1 VRAKHATPSPEQPK
15 EPNILEQTTGAAII
29 DDAMIAALNSSHIR
43 VGKARMKQPHVLLAM
58 AVLILGALSITFSSQ
73 AKPNKN
79 SSQHSTRP
87 PSATA
92 PEQARPRIAQTAANT
107 WTILVYLHADHNLEE
122 SSEIDLTEMEKVGSS
137 QNFNLI
143 AQWDRLSEDGVQRIR
158 VGKSQAESEVLEDLP
173 ELDSDDPKTLA
184 DFVRWGVKA
193 YPASRYGLIIW
204 DHGAQW
210 YGIGG
215 DETTDTG
222 GIMDLG
228 EIQQALQNSLNAV
241 NLKQWD
247 FLAFDTCL
255 MGGLEPLVQ
264 LGPYSKIF
272 IANPEIDYGDGWEY
286 TADFGFLKAN
296 PGVTMVDFAKKQN
309 ANWAAHHN
317 SEASDIN
324 NRAHAI
330 YDTSKAK
337 AIAAASKEFSSALLN
352 VWEANEQPLAAV
364 RGCAIEYSMDN
375 EDPHAPHDYV
385 DLGDFAA
392 KLARQ
397 NPTLKASSDK
407 LNAAIEASIIAKT
420 LGKNNAQARGLSA
433 WLPSDRSSPPDEQ
446 TIQDYLSLPSQA
458 STGWGSFV
466 DRWFGT
472 VNANTAAPVINIIG
486 QKNLINPNAQTL
498 ANIGFSVNDE
508 DLNAIYAT
516 VGQTKGDLVTYY
528 GDLLFN
534 AVNPGKYN
542 AKWDGAWPTVSDG
555 SSSNFFPGFYQ
566 DTDDALLY
574 ATATYTPPQTKQTR
588 AAKGFEITLVLDISK
603 NQLVSALDE
612 SGPSAKRIAVQAGGT
627 LEFQALQYNL
637 ATDETNLL
645 PSGVRLTIP
654 AKGLEGLKVFQAR
667 VPNGAYDLIVGAVD
681 WAGNDNSEA
690 LTVTIR

>member
-1 VRAKHATPSPEQPK
+1 L
-15 EPNILEQTTGAAII
+15 EPRILEQITGAAII
-29 DDAMIAALNSSHIR
+29 DVAMIVALNLSHTR
-43 VGKARMKQPHVLLAM
+43 VGKARMKRPHALFAM
-58 AVLILGALSITFSSQ
+58 AVIFLSALSITYSSQ
-73 AKPNKN
+73 AKPNKH
-79 SSQHSTRP
+79 SSQHSTRQ

-92 PEQARPRIAQTAANT
+92 PEQAGSRTAQAAANT

-137 QNFNLI
+137 QNFNII
-143 AQWDRLSEDGVQRIR
+143 AQWDRLSEDGVQRIC

-184 DFVRWGVKA
+184 DFVRWGVRE

-228 EIQQALQNSLNAV
+228 EIQQALQNSMNAV

-264 LGPYSKIF
+264 LAPYSKVF

-286 TADFGFLKAN
+286 TADFAYLKAN
-296 PGVTMVDFAKKQN
+296 PGVTMFDFAKKQN

-317 SEASDIN
+317 TESSDLS
-324 NRAHAI
+324 NRAHTI
-330 YDTSKAK
+330 YDTAKVSAVANASKA
-337 AIAAASKEFSSALLN
+337 FSQALLN
-352 VWEANEQPLAAV
+352 VWDVNEQSLAAI
-364 RGCAIEYSMDN
+364 RGRTLEYSMDN

-397 NPTLKASSDK
+397 NPTLKASSDR

-420 LGKNNAQARGLSA
+420 LGKNNAEARGLSA

-446 TIQDYLSLPSQA
+446 TIIDYQNLPTQA

-466 DRWFGT
+466 DCWFGT
-472 VNANTAAPVINIIG
+472 VNANTAAPIIEIIG
-486 QKNLINPNAQTL
+486 QKNLINPNAQSL

-542 AKWDGAWPTVSDG
+542 AMWDGTWPTISDG

-566 DTDDALLY
+566 DTDDTLLY
-574 ATATYTPPQTKQTR
+574 ATATYTPPR
-588 AAKGFEITLVLDISK
+588 ATKGFEITLVLDIGK

-637 ATDETNLL
+637 ATDKTNLL

-654 AKGLEGLKVFQAR
+654 AKGLEGLKVSQAR

-681 WAGNDNSEA
+681 WAGNDNSEDI
-690 LTVTIR
+690 TVTIK